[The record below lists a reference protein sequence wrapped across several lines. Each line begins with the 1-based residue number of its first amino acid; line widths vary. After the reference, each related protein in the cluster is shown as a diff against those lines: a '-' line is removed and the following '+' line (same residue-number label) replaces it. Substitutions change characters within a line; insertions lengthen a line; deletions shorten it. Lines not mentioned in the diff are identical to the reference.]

1 MNFFSFIL
9 GSVMGSFLNLQIMRK
24 TSHPITEPFSV
35 CDHCHKRLHF
45 YNLIPILSFLFQRGR
60 SSCCNKKLSIRYP
73 ISEILFGFLFVM
85 VNAFVDDFYKGIFMA
100 ALISLLITMS
110 IIDFKTKDIY
120 YSHIL
125 GVFFLCAILSYY
137 NFWFKE
143 EVIYKIIFST
153 LLLIIGYM
161 LSRKEYAGFGDI
173 LLIICLNLSLNFY
186 ETTIFLFLMSV
197 VGGLVALVI
206 YLKKRDRK
214 MKIAFVPIIASSFIL
229 LEIVKGMIA

>member
-1 MNFFSFIL
+1 MKFFSFIL
-9 GSVMGSFLNLQIMRK
+9 GSVMGSFFNLQIMRK
-24 TSHPITEPFSV
+24 TSHPIAEPFSV
-35 CDHCHKRLHF
+35 CDHCHKRLRF

-60 SSCCNKKLSIRYP
+60 SSCCNKKLSIRYL
-73 ISEILFGFLFVM
+73 IFEILSGFLFVM
-85 VNAFVDDFYKGIFMA
+85 VYFLVGDFYKSIFMA
-100 ALISLLITMS
+100 VLVSTLIAMS

-125 GVFFLCAILSYY
+125 GVFFLSVILSYY

-161 LSRKEYAGFGDI
+161 LSREEYAGFGDI

-214 MKIAFVPIIASSFIL
+214 MKIAFVPIISLSFIL
-229 LEIVKGMIA
+229 LEIVKGMIM